1 MVGTKFFDNRA
12 GGGEFEITHIT
23 GGVFTVLVTRKPEE
37 GVLSVATPKMRLSE
51 NEFVMTM
58 RSFVTHVAE
67 GNILV
72 EEWS

>member
-1 MVGTKFFDNRA
+1 MIGTKFFDNRE

-23 GGVFTVLVTRKPEE
+23 GQAFTVLVTRKPEE
-37 GVLSVATPKMRLSE
+37 GVLTVAQPKMRLSE

-58 RSFVTHVAE
+58 RAFVNHIVE